1 MISNWSILGVPEITT
16 KPRPKRPN
24 ADKAA
29 RAGRDGGNPQKSA
42 NLRIELS
49 QPVAGLWHAF
59 WNPSLTGGTT
69 DATGAAWDGFFD
81 LYPRDSLHPMLE
93 LPACKSLSV
102 KSLSWC
108 ATYVLRRSFTDVMC
122 PRRAAASGRLKPSRT
137 ASNTAKKGLLQAGKP
152 GPARCTRY
160 PLA

>member
-42 NLRIELS
+42 ILRIELS

-93 LPACKSLSV
+93 LPACKFFIRQIPFV
-102 KSLSWC
+102 VRDVRV
-108 ATYVLRRSFTDVMC
+108 AQVVHGRYV
-122 PRRAAASGRLKPSRT
+122 P
-137 ASNTAKKGLLQAGKP
+137 KKGSSVGETKAFSHRVEHTVQ
-152 GPARCTRY
+152 
-160 PLA
+160 